1 MLDFFAAADPYIL
14 LWIILLIGFVVIEL
28 ATVGLV
34 SIWFG
39 AGALVA
45 LIVAA
50 LGGGLLFQILAFIFV
65 SFGLLFATR
74 SWAKKFINNKTQK
87 TNVDSLVGKTV
98 RITQRV
104 SNLDQTGAAVLSGQ
118 EWTARADDDKE
129 IFEQGELA
137 KVVRISGVKLIIE
150 RKKED

>member
-1 MLDFFAAADPYIL
+1 MFDFLSAADPYIL

-50 LGGGLLFQILAFIFV
+50 LGGGILFQILAFIFV
-65 SFGLLFATR
+65 SFGLLLATR
-74 SWAKKFINNKTQK
+74 SWAKGFLNNKTQK

-98 RITQRV
+98 RVTQRV
-104 SNLDQTGAAVLSGQ
+104 NNLDQTGAAVLSGQ

-137 KVVRISGVKLIIE
+137 RVVRISGVKLIIE
-150 RKKED
+150 RIKED